1 VKNRI
6 FFKLLAVFLIVI
18 AATAAILDVMIGG
31 AWEASLRAEIERSLT
46 QKTLLFAHRVETDHT
61 HSLAEIAAQEGQAA
75 GARATIIDASG
86 KVLADSESNP
96 AGMES
101 PASRQE
107 FAAAL
112 SGKTGE
118 NERVSSTLG
127 IPFLYVAAPISG
139 GAVRLA
145 YPLSDVEAVQGQV
158 HRRLLWGSAV
168 ALLIALLIAFT
179 ASVFTS
185 RRLERIV
192 DVAARIEQGDL
203 RARVSDSPLDEIGRV
218 AAAIDKT
225 AGQVE
230 KSFAAVRSSQ
240 RQLET
245 LLNSMQDAVIAISS
259 DGLVQWANQ
268 PMDRLVRQRTR
279 LNAPVV
285 ETIRDPDFL
294 ATVKAATAT
303 KEVKTARATSIVPG
317 RAFDVTAAPLPDGGV
332 VAVLRDLT
340 ETERVEKTRRDFIA
354 NVSHELRT
362 PLTSIQGYSETLL
375 DTVSESSGST
385 REFLEIIRKNAA
397 RMARL
402 TEDLLTLARVESGET
417 RFDTE
422 PLPPLELLHDA
433 EESFR
438 EIARAQ
444 GVELQIVGLQPALSP
459 TASSQ
464 STSTQAANA
473 QRQTTARATT
483 AGSTSDAQTTGSSPD
498 ALAVESL
505 PPVLADREAI
515 HQVFSNLIDNAMKY
529 GRSGGR
535 IRLGARPAQRGVEFG
550 VEFYVQDFGA
560 GISSEHLPRLFERF
574 YRVDKARSRES
585 GGTGLGLAIAK
596 HIMFAH
602 GGVIRAES
610 ELGHG
615 STFLFT
621 LPVA

>member
-1 VKNRI
+1 MKNRI
-6 FFKLLAVFLIVI
+6 FFKLLAVFVIVI
-18 AATAAILDVMIGG
+18 AATALILDVMLGG
-31 AWEASLRAEIERSLT
+31 AWQTSLHREIERNLT
-46 QKTLLFAHRVETDHT
+46 QKTLLFAHRVETDRT
-61 HSLAEIAAQEGQAA
+61 HSLSELAAQEGQAA

-86 KVLADSESNP
+86 KVIADSQVNP
-96 AGMES
+96 SSMENHAQR
-101 PASRQE
+101 PE

-112 SGKTGE
+112 AGKVGS
-118 NERVSSTLG
+118 NERHSATLG

-145 YPLSDVEAVQGQV
+145 YPLSEVEAVHAEVRQ
-158 HRRLLWGSAV
+158 RLLWGSAIAFV
-168 ALLIALLIAFT
+168 IALIVAGA
-179 ASVFTS
+179 ASIWMS
-185 RRLERIV
+185 RRLEHIV
-192 DVAARIEQGDL
+192 DVAARIERGDL
-203 RARVSDSPLDEIGRV
+203 RARVEDKPLDEIGRV
-218 AAAIDKT
+218 AAAIDRT
-225 AGQVE
+225 ATQVE
-230 KSFAAVRSSQ
+230 RSFAAVRSSQ

-245 LLNSMQDAVIAISS
+245 LLNSMQDAVIAISA

-268 PMDRLVRQRTR
+268 PMDRLVPQRTR

-294 ATVKAATAT
+294 ATVKAATST

-317 RAFDVTAAPLPDGGV
+317 RAYDVTAAPLPDGGA
-332 VAVLRDLT
+332 VAVVRDLT

-362 PLTSIQGYSETLL
+362 PLTSIQGYAETLL
-375 DTVSESSGST
+375 DSVSDNGAPT

-397 RMARL
+397 RMSRL

-417 RFDTE
+417 RFETE
-422 PLPPLELLHDA
+422 PVPPLELLHDA

-438 EIARAQ
+438 EIARGQ
-444 GVELQIVGLQPALSP
+444 GVELTIHTEEGKG
-459 TASSQ
+459 
-464 STSTQAANA
+464 
-473 QRQTTARATT
+473 
-483 AGSTSDAQTTGSSPD
+483 GS
-498 ALAVESL
+498 VESL

-529 GRSGGR
+529 GRARGR
-535 IRLGARPAQRGVEFG
+535 IMLGARAAQRGI
-550 VEFYVQDFGA
+550 EFYVQDFGA

-596 HIMFAH
+596 HIMRAH
-602 GGVIRAES
+602 GGAIHAES

-615 STFLFT
+615 STFVFT